1 MNCELPNVQAGVSK
15 GRGMR
20 EQIISIHWVIEKARE
35 FQKNIY
41 LCFIDYAKAFDCVD
55 HHKLQK
61 NIKEIGVSDHLNYL
75 LRNFYAAKEAAVRTG
90 NGTKDWFQIWKGVCQ
105 GCILSPYLFKLY
117 AEYIMKNTGLDE
129 AQSVIKIARRNIS
142 NLRYANGTTLMAEEA
157 VA

>member
-1 MNCELPNVQAGVSK
+1 MTMVKCTKLSDF
-15 GRGMR
+15 
-20 EQIISIHWVIEKARE
+20 
-35 FQKNIY
+35 FQ
-41 LCFIDYAKAFDCVD
+41 DY
-55 HHKLQK
+55 
-61 NIKEIGVSDHLNYL
+61 